1 MKINEAA
8 DPYEITR
15 ATTEE
20 QEAQNLEEEGV
31 VDNEGFSCANVA
43 RLGRKV
49 GSLMSNLAIVYF
61 LEYTILTSFT
71 VACVHQI
78 INLEPGRKEEFVYEN
93 AYVIFNLCYQVG
105 VLISRS
111 SLSCMKI
118 KQVWIITV
126 LQTCLFTFYMV
137 NAGICFCESIHILFA
152 LMVFVGLMG
161 GAQFVNVIYLIK
173 SSDKLHKTD
182 KELALNMTSMFND
195 AGILLSSITSLTL
208 SLTVFGKYADS

>member
-1 MKINEAA
+1 MKGNETA
-8 DPYEITR
+8 DSFEITR
-15 ATTEE
+15 AANEE
-20 QEAQNLEEEGV
+20 PAAQNLEEEGV

-43 RLGRKV
+43 RLGKKV
-49 GSLMSNLAIVYF
+49 GFLMSNLAIVYF
-61 LEYTILTSFT
+61 LEYTIITSFT

-78 INLEPGRKEEFVYEN
+78 INMEPSRKDKFVYEN

-105 VLISRS
+105 VFISRS
-111 SLSCMKI
+111 SLSCIKI
-118 KQVWIITV
+118 KRVWIITV
-126 LQTCLFTFYMV
+126 LQTCLFTFYML
-137 NAGICFCESIHILFA
+137 NAGIFFCKSIHILFS

-173 SSDKLHKTD
+173 SSDRLHKTD

>member
-1 MKINEAA
+1 MKGNETA
-8 DPYEITR
+8 DSFEITR
-15 ATTEE
+15 AANEE
-20 QEAQNLEEEGV
+20 PAAQNLEEEGV

-43 RLGRKV
+43 RLGKKV
-49 GSLMSNLAIVYF
+49 GFLMSNLAIVYF
-61 LEYTILTSFT
+61 LEYTIITSFT

-78 INLEPGRKEEFVYEN
+78 INMEPGRKDEFVYEN

-105 VLISRS
+105 VFISRS
-111 SLSCMKI
+111 SLSCIKI
-118 KQVWIITV
+118 KRVWIITV
-126 LQTCLFTFYMV
+126 LQTCLFTFYML
-137 NAGICFCESIHILFA
+137 NASIFFCKSIHILFS

-173 SSDKLHKTD
+173 SSDRLHKTD